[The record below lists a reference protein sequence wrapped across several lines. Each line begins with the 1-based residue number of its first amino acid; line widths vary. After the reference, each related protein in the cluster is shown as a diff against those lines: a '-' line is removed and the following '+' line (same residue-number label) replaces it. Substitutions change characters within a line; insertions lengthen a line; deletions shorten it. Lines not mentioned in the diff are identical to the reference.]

1 MGTTI
6 DDESIDD
13 FNLTSPT
20 FFADGDPE
28 ELYARMRA
36 HDPVHWTQG
45 RLSRGF
51 WSVFRYKDAHH
62 VYANDNR
69 TFSIQESGNVLPAHP
84 DFEDPANAESLRL
97 TREGANLSSM
107 DGDPHTILRKTFSG
121 MFGLPNISKLENLVR
136 GLSVEILNQVLP
148 NGSCDFAT
156 DVAARLPLMVI
167 ADIMDIP
174 RADWDAMYDWNN
186 QFASPDDPEFAIGT
200 PLETM
205 VSALTNINGYCLKL
219 ALDRRRKP
227 GTDLISLMA
236 QTELD
241 GAPLSD
247 ERLAFNGLMF
257 FAAGHETTR
266 NTLCAGLEA
275 LCNDPAEFAKLRSVR
290 GDPSALKVAVE
301 EFVRWATP
309 LNHQM
314 RTAMEDTRLGDQE
327 IKAGELVVVW
337 NLSANRDELA
347 FKDAGRFD
355 SQRRPNAHLGFGFGK
370 HFCLGAH
377 LARLEMRVML
387 EYLLEHMQDIEMT
400 AKPDRSA
407 SNLFPGIKHMPIRFR
422 PAPTIAL

>member
-1 MGTTI
+1 MAGAI
-6 DDESIDD
+6 DDVSLDD
-13 FNLTSPT
+13 INLTTPT
-20 FFADGDPE
+20 FFAEGNPE
-28 ELYARMRA
+28 EIYARMRRD
-36 HDPVHWTQG
+36 DPVHWTRG

-51 WSVFRYKDAHH
+51 WSVFRYRDAHD

-97 TREGANLSSM
+97 TRAGANLAAM
-107 DGDPHTILRKTFSG
+107 DGEPHTALRKVFG
-121 MFGLPNISKLENLVR
+121 AMFGLPNIAKLENLVR
-136 GLSVEILNQVLP
+136 RLSVEILDEVLP
-148 NGSCDFAT
+148 RGTCDFAI

-167 ADIMDIP
+167 ADVMDIP
-174 RADWDAMYDWNN
+174 RADWDDMYAWNN

-205 VSALTNINGYCLKL
+205 VTALGNINGYCLKL
-219 ALDRRRKP
+219 ARERRRRP
-227 GTDLISLMA
+227 GNDLLSLLA
-236 QTELD
+236 QARLD
-241 GAPLSD
+241 GALLSD

-275 LCNDPAEFAKLRSVR
+275 LCNDPAEFARLRELR
-290 GDPSALKVAVE
+290 ADPAALRIAVE

-314 RTAMEDTRLGDQE
+314 RTAMEDTRLGEQD

-337 NLSANRDELA
+337 NLSANRDALA
-347 FKDAGRFD
+347 FREPDRLD
-355 SQRRPNAHLGFGFGK
+355 CRRRPNPHLGFGFGK

-387 EYLLEHMQDIEMT
+387 EYLLGHMRDIEMI
-400 AKPDRSA
+400 AKPERSA
-407 SNLFPGIKHMPIRFR
+407 SNLFPGIKHMPIRFAA
-422 PAPTIAL
+422 APPITA